1 MKHRTKIMTRLAAV
15 AGLAL
20 SVAPVNAAAVFVTDT
35 SFPNTPDTLTDE
47 LAFAGDVS
55 SIDLLNGLTG
65 TIGGTFAGGNV
76 ANLTNGLGRTIDS
89 SSVEDL
95 LAAVGEITWVGD
107 SGSSVEFV
115 LGAGD
120 GLGYDISGVTSF
132 ADWDGAGFMNQSYE
146 IYLRELGGSY
156 ALYTTVDYQPSTT
169 VTDPFLDQ
177 GGATKVNVTDDLG
190 LLGSGIDAI
199 RFDFLDT
206 YSEDNGGTVFSEIDV
221 FGIATVP
228 EPSSTALLGLGA
240 MAIALRRRRV

>member
-1 MKHRTKIMTRLAAV
+1 MTRLAAV

-20 SVAPVNAAAVFVTDT
+20 SVAPVNAAAVFTTDLSVPNIPST
-35 SFPNTPDTLTDE
+35 STDE
-47 LAFAGDVS
+47 LVFAGDVS
-55 SIDLLNGLTG
+55 STDLLQGITG
-65 TIGGTFAGGNV
+65 TVSGTFAGGNA
-76 ANLTNGLGRTIDS
+76 ANLNNGLGRTIDS
-89 SSVEDL
+89 SVDFVG
-95 LAAVGEITWVGD
+95 AVGEIAWVGD
-107 SGSSVEFV
+107 SGSSIEFV
-115 LGAGD
+115 IGSGANGF
-120 GLGYDISGVTSF
+120 GYDISGVTSF
-132 ADWDGAGFMNQSYE
+132 ADWDDAGFMNQKYD

-156 ALYTTVDYQPSTT
+156 TLYTTVDYQPAA
-169 VTDPFLDQ
+169 VDGE

-206 YSEDNGGTVFSEIDV
+206 VSNDVGGIVFSEIDV